1 MKILLPLEH
10 ARLLVTHEMSQFE
23 AAQAEG
29 DIDTAW
35 HSLERIHIISQG
47 FGIMHLSSHWRM
59 LLYVWA
65 LRDTKEVFGQLTRL
79 ALAPVGNLTGKL
91 PFGNTGRANV
101 SAFLPM
107 ELPADLSAQIT
118 KFELPQKRQ

>member
-1 MKILLPLEH
+1 MKIQLPIED
-10 ARLLVTHEMSQFE
+10 ARLLVMHEMSQFE
-23 AAQAEG
+23 AAQAKG
-29 DIDTAW
+29 DSDTAW
-35 HSLERIHIISQG
+35 RSLERIHIISQG

-59 LLYVWA
+59 LLYAWA
-65 LRDTKEVFGQLTRL
+65 LRDTKEVLGQLTRL
-79 ALAPVGNLTGKL
+79 ALAPVGNLTGRL

-118 KFELPQKRQ
+118 KL

>member
-1 MKILLPLEH
+1 MKIQFPIEH
-10 ARLLVTHEMSQFE
+10 ARLLVMHEMSQFE
-23 AAQAEG
+23 AAQAQG
-29 DIDTAW
+29 DTDTAW
-35 HSLERIHIISQG
+35 RSLERIHIISQG

-59 LLYVWA
+59 LLYAWA

-79 ALAPVGNLTGKL
+79 ALAPVGNLTGRL

-118 KFELPQKRQ
+118 KL